1 MSISNVIINLAKPI
15 AAPTFDYDQMLYG
28 LTQDLKNWAIL
39 VALCFAL
46 LIAIFVLAVII
57 DKKRKMVTYKIQKDV
72 KDEEGLYNL
81 DTIDDYE
88 DTRKKWELEN
98 REVQISYKI
107 KQIDPEFSVRKF
119 KIDVSSAFLKM
130 QEYWTT
136 YNLDK
141 MRDLETDELYEQHK
155 AIMEDYK
162 KPGNTKAHIERRIK
176 NIFHLTSFH
185 IEVALERLESYTTP
199 VNLI

>member
-141 MRDLETDELYEQHK
+141 MRDL
-155 AIMEDYK
+155 
-162 KPGNTKAHIERRIK
+162 
-176 NIFHLTSFH
+176 
-185 IEVALERLESYTTP
+185 
-199 VNLI
+199 